1 MTDGR
6 PAAGGR
12 KDVAIYLWQ
21 NMFMLDALVPH
32 QILGL
37 MPELNVY
44 TFARTAEPLTSDTGM
59 KLIADYDLESV
70 PQPDILIVGGGANPL
85 SEMSDEVVLAGLRKL
100 ADSAELVT
108 SVCDGALILA
118 QAGLLDGYRATT
130 HWAYAD
136 LLRHYR
142 GVEVCADERVVS
154 DRGRMTGGGC
164 TSALDFSFALINE
177 VIGPDAA
184 AAAELIFQY
193 DPQPLFGTGSPDKAP
208 PELLAYVR
216 TMVEPLREGLED
228 FVTRA
233 NVPV

>member
-1 MTDGR
+1 MTE
-6 PAAGGR
+6 GR

-44 TFARTAEPLTSDTGM
+44 TFARTTEPIMSDTGM

-70 PQPDILIVGGGANPL
+70 PQPDILLVGGGVNPVA
-85 SEMSDEVVLAGLRKL
+85 EMADESVIGALRKL
-100 ADSAELVT
+100 GESAELVT

-136 LLRHYR
+136 LLRQYP
-142 GVEVCADERVVS
+142 GVEVCADQRVVS
-154 DRGRMTGGGC
+154 DRSRMTGGGC
-164 TSALDFSFALINE
+164 TSALDFAFTLIAA
-177 VIGPDAA
+177 VIGPEAA
-184 AAAELIFQY
+184 AAAELAFQY
-193 DPQPLFGTGSPDKAP
+193 DPQPPMGTGSPDKAP
-208 PELLAYVR
+208 PELIEYVR
-216 TMVEPLREGLED
+216 QWVAPLREGLAE
-228 FVTRA
+228 FVARA
-233 NVPV
+233 TVPV

>member
-1 MTDGR
+1 MTDGSR
-6 PAAGGR
+6 TTEGT
-12 KDVAIYLWQ
+12 KDVAIYLWP

-44 TFARTAEPLTSDTGM
+44 TFARTTEPIASDTGM

-85 SEMSDEVVLAGLRKL
+85 SEMSDETVIGTLRKL

-130 HWAYAD
+130 HWAYLD
-136 LLRHYR
+136 LLRHYP
-142 GVEVCADERVVS
+142 GIEVCGDERVVT
-154 DRGRMTGGGC
+154 DRSRMTGGGC
-164 TSALDFSFALINE
+164 TSALDFSFSLINA

-193 DPQPLFGTGSPDKAP
+193 DPQPLFGTGSPAKAP
-208 PELLAYVR
+208 AELVDYVR
-216 TMVEPLREGLED
+216 TMVEPLQEGLEE

-233 NVPV
+233 TATV